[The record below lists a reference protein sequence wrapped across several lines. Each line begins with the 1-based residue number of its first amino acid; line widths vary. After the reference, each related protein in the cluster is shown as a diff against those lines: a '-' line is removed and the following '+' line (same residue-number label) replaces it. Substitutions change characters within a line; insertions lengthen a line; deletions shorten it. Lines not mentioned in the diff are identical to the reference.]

1 MNFWGLGRKKA
12 SRTVASSSGGQ
23 SLQVGVVTEC
33 ESHLRPR
40 FTEGK
45 AGVRLW
51 WCYPE
56 SSKYKDEVS
65 VDTAGVSIHFRTF
78 VKSFFLF
85 PCAETI
91 NKLPSFTRALH
102 YSQIVDNRH
111 IVWAFQ
117 RGKRLRK
124 DMTPIY
130 FPWHTFCVLF
140 WTRITVQN
148 PVCLHLLQCTSW
160 GFPTSLCNEDKIYQL
175 GQDKDGPEASLAI
188 PAEGLS
194 LFGCPR

>member
-12 SRTVASSSGGQ
+12 CRTVASSSAGQ
-23 SLQVGVVTEC
+23 SLQVGVVMEC
-33 ESHLRPR
+33 ETHLHPR
-40 FTEGK
+40 FTEEK

-65 VDTAGVSIHFRTF
+65 VDAAGVSIHFRTF
-78 VKSFFLF
+78 VKSLFLF

-102 YSQIVDNRH
+102 HSQILDKRH
-111 IVWAFQ
+111 IVWTFQ

-124 DMTPIY
+124 DTTPIY
-130 FPWHTFCVLF
+130 FPWAYFLCLVLN
-140 WTRITVQN
+140 TDNCPEPTLPASATVHILGVSYLFVQWRQN
-148 PVCLHLLQCTSW
+148 L
-160 GFPTSLCNEDKIYQL
+160 PTW
-175 GQDKDGPEASLAI
+175 A
-188 PAEGLS
+188 
-194 LFGCPR
+194 R